1 MTEEHAPQM
10 RFDREQIEKRI
21 DVASELFASGF
32 NCAQSV
38 VAAFADLY
46 GVDRDLA
53 LRMAAPIGGGIGR
66 MREICGSACGLFMP
80 TGLENGQ
87 TDPTNRTGK
96 GENYKLVQELAAEFR
111 RRNGSCICRELLGI
125 TKETP
130 ISPIPEARTP
140 GYYKKRPCPEI
151 VREAATIYCEHL
163 CGRKFDK

>member
-1 MTEEHAPQM
+1 M
-10 RFDREQIEKRI
+10 
-21 DVASELFASGF
+21 L
-32 NCAQSV
+32 
-38 VAAFADLY
+38 
-46 GVDRDLA
+46 
-53 LRMAAPIGGGIGR
+53 
-66 MREICGSACGLFMP
+66 

-125 TKETP
+125 SKETP

-140 GYYKKRPCPEI
+140 GYYKSALAPRLS
-151 VREAATIYCEHL
+151 EAATIYCEHL

>member
-1 MTEEHAPQM
+1 
-10 RFDREQIEKRI
+10 
-21 DVASELFASGF
+21 
-32 NCAQSV
+32 
-38 VAAFADLY
+38 
-46 GVDRDLA
+46 
-53 LRMAAPIGGGIGR
+53 MAAPFGGGIGR
-66 MREICGSACGLFMP
+66 MRETCGSACGMFML

-87 TDPTNRTGK
+87 TDPTNRIGK

-140 GYYKKRPCPEI
+140 GYYKKRPCAEI